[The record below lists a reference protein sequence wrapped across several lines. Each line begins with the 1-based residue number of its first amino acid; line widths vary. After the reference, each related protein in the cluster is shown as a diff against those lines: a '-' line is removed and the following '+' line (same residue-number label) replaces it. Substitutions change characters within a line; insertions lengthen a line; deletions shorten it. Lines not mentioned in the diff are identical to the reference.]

1 MGQRDSRSAV
11 FLCQPHRELWRPS
24 SQSRGTSEPQRPR
37 KAEEGA
43 SHMAYS
49 YLLVVEYGGPGSEE
63 GKDVPKVTHKF
74 DGAQLLWLP
83 ADRSLTTVKKADV
96 VELREGGASG
106 GRGEWR
112 VGPVGRPHGPWSGWG
127 SRRKGQCRLT

>member
-24 SQSRGTSEPQRPR
+24 SQRRGTSEPQRPR

-83 ADRSLTTVKKADV
+83 ADHSWAPPSLSRSRQLPLISPPDSFTHLSLFLGNDSFTLQGV
-96 VELREGGASG
+96 LSG
-106 GRGEWR
+106 N
-112 VGPVGRPHGPWSGWG
+112 
-127 SRRKGQCRLT
+127 